1 MLFHHHPSYLL
12 DAHPLLVLPYLFWVS
27 SYLCRNVYSQEEGM
41 GLPFPS
47 QLFPWLGFRILP
59 LLYSSSPVLLP
70 TKILLCKPVSRYSPT
85 GLNILLIVI
94 AVSVLKRRFEIKSPC
109 YTHLSKLKIN
119 WF

>member
-1 MLFHHHPSYLL
+1 
-12 DAHPLLVLPYLFWVS
+12 
-27 SYLCRNVYSQEEGM
+27 M
-41 GLPFPS
+41 GLPIPS

-70 TKILLCKPVSRYSPT
+70 TKILLRKPVFRYSST

-109 YTHLSKLKIN
+109 
-119 WF
+119 